1 MSESILFPG
10 KSISYSSN
18 IVVEEGTSVL
28 VAVYTGEG
36 TDVGSGPV
44 LTLEFLDMNGD
55 WITVSTQPYGVISF
69 NQTVQQF
76 TLVTPG
82 TYRVA
87 RPDLQPWNFNV
98 GVEIYRYNNDGVPM
112 TPTPSPV
119 ACNTIP
125 FRWAVVT
132 LSWVPANGED
142 LDPHIALTNPPRN
155 NYIGWNRASADSNYI
170 VWAGDH
176 QGSTGQEAFLIDAS
190 AIKTSYQIYNNLKFK
205 VTAFWHTHILDGNVK
220 ISVKTYSDGTPIN
233 ADHDW
238 QIQGGTLLS
247 TQEYYANS
255 DIIIY
260 NDEDKFGT
268 ELGTLEYDYCEQ
280 EFTFNI
286 LSPAVTPTPTVT
298 GTNMPT
304 ITASATQ
311 MTHTPTPTVTTTPT
325 PTSSSTVRSGFIGNN
340 TIGTG
345 IFPAADGRA
354 WLTKF
359 VATENA
365 TANTFFA
372 HFAANTTAG
381 SSFAGFIYTDNAGS
395 PENLVGFTDA
405 VVVPAG
411 GGWVNTPITANLVL
425 GQTYWIGIT
434 SSSFQ
439 NYLSSIE
446 TPGTINSIRKENI
459 PYNSFPSSFPLP
471 VDAFYE
477 VQACVYVTYT
487 VSLITPTPTPTT
499 TVTPT
504 ISPSAITPTPT
515 LTATVTPTVT
525 PSNSEP
531 IPSGMA
537 KKFIGYNAQSS
548 TGFPS
553 ADGRALLQSYVLND
567 SADLYQMFIYMAPN
581 ATAGSSVKGL
591 IYNDDGNG
599 QPGTLITA
607 TSAITVPTG
616 GGWMSAPLS
625 LQIPPGIYWIGA
637 VTNNFTAEIAIT
649 YGGGPNS
656 TVRYE
661 GINFQSPG
669 TITTSPDAVYA
680 FDISVYVEYLFF
692 GIPSPTP
699 TPTSSPVTP
708 TPTPTVTNTP
718 VSPTPTPTISLT
730 PVTPTPTPTNTV
742 TPSVTPSLPPPG
754 ELLLDLSYVNTDSS
768 KYTSFLSFVNA
779 ALANPSNP
787 PYGFSAKDAA
797 YAYLISGNQDY
808 AQLAVLNADEQV
820 SEAEAA
826 IAANTFAPVAG
837 DSYLQA
843 GTMISD
849 IAMAYA
855 WCNPSPEQR
864 TRWEAYAN
872 QTLFNIWNHTSA
884 SWGGNSFPWSGWSVN
899 DPGNN
904 YYYSFC
910 YATATWALATNNTT
924 YLEFLRNNKFYELVN
939 YMSNLTGG
947 GSREG
952 TGYGTAFMNLFQ
964 LYQIWKDSGQAD
976 LANMNNHAR
985 DTIDY
990 WIHATVPTLD
1000 RYTPIGDLARASY
1013 PNLFDYH
1020 RDLMLKAR
1028 NLTSDTTRRN
1038 DSSWWLNNI
1047 SIQTMSQGFERK
1059 FDLLPP
1065 GSNTT
1070 APPLALS
1077 YYASGTG
1084 NIFSRTSWAEDA
1096 TFVHYITGVYDQ
1108 SHAHQEQGAFMIFK
1122 NDFLT
1127 VSNNIF
1133 SASGIHNETTCHN
1146 VLRFMNGSTIIP
1158 QNYGTATMTHSFGS
1172 NGDFVA
1178 TSNLKGVYSSSLVSS
1193 WIRNVE
1199 FSNGMFMVTDT
1210 YSTTGGASAVFQVN
1224 TPVQPTVLDNVITAG
1239 NLRVTVLTP
1248 ANPTITLIE
1257 MATTGAGFNS
1267 GWRIDISGAVGSFQV
1282 QFEVI

>member
-1 MSESILFPG
+1 MAESILFPG
-10 KSISYSSN
+10 KSISYSAT
-18 IVVEEGTSVL
+18 ITVAEGTSVL
-28 VAVYTGEG
+28 VSVYTGEG
-36 TDVGSGPV
+36 VDVGPGPV
-44 LTLEFLDMNGD
+44 LTLEFQDINGD
-55 WITVSTQPYGVISF
+55 WNIASTQPFGVI
-69 NQTVQQF
+69 QLKQMVQQF
-76 TLVTPG
+76 VLATPG
-82 TYRVA
+82 NYRIS
-87 RPDLQPWNFNV
+87 RPDLQAWNYNV
-98 GVEIYRYNNDGVPM
+98 GVEIYTYNNDGVPM
-112 TPTPSPV
+112 TPTPSSV
-119 ACNTIP
+119 TCNTIP

-190 AIKTSYQIYNNLKFK
+190 AIKTSYQIYNHLTFN
-205 VTAFWHTHILDGNVK
+205 VTAFWHTRILDGNVK
-220 ISVKTYSDGTPIN
+220 ISVKTYSDGTPMN
-233 ADHDW
+233 VDHDW

-255 DIIIY
+255 DTAIY
-260 NDEDKFGT
+260 NDEDKFGA
-268 ELGTLEYDYCEQ
+268 ELGTLQYDYCQQ
-280 EFTFNI
+280 EFTFNV
-286 LSPAVTPTPTVT
+286 LSPAVTPTPT
-298 GTNMPT
+298 
-304 ITASATQ
+304 
-311 MTHTPTPTVTTTPT
+311 HTLTPTPT
-325 PTSSSTVRSGFIGNN
+325 PTSSSTGGSGFIGNN
-340 TIGTG
+340 TTGTG
-345 IFPAADGRA
+345 LFPAADGRA

-359 VATENA
+359 VATENG

-372 HFAANTTAG
+372 HFAEITTTG
-381 SSFAGFIYTDNAGS
+381 SSIAGCIYTDNAGS

-405 VVVPAG
+405 ANVPAG
-411 GGWVNTPITANLVL
+411 GGWVSTPITANLVA
-425 GQTYWIGIT
+425 GQTYWIGI
-434 SSSFQ
+434 SSLNFQ

-471 VDAFYE
+471 VDASYE
-477 VQACVYVTYT
+477 IQACVYVTYS
-487 VSLITPTPTPTT
+487 VSLITPSPTPTA

-504 ISPSAITPTPT
+504 ISPSAVTPTPT
-515 LTATVTPTVT
+515 PTATVTPTIT

-531 IPSGMA
+531 IPSGMI
-537 KKFIGYNAQSS
+537 KEFIGYNTQSS
-548 TGFPS
+548 TGFPA
-553 ADGRALLQSYVLND
+553 ADGRALLQSYILND
-567 SADLYQMFIYMAPN
+567 SADLRQMFIYIAPN
-581 ATAGSSVKGL
+581 ATEGSSVKGL

-599 QPGTLITA
+599 QPGTLIAT
-607 TSAITVPTG
+607 TSAITVPAG

-625 LQIPPGIYWIGA
+625 LEIPPGIYWIGA
-637 VTNNFTAEIAIT
+637 VTNNFTSEIAIT
-649 YGGGPNS
+649 YGGLNS

-661 GINFQSPG
+661 GINFESPG
-669 TITTSPDAVYA
+669 TITTSPDAVYT

-730 PVTPTPTPTNTV
+730 PVTPTPTPTITI

-779 ALANPSNP
+779 ALTNPSDP
-787 PYGFSAKDAA
+787 PYGFGAKDAA
-797 YAYLISGNQDY
+797 YAYLISNNEDY

-820 SEAEAA
+820 SQAEAA

-843 GTMISD
+843 GAMISD

-864 TRWEAYAN
+864 ARWEAYAN

-910 YATATWALATNNTT
+910 YATATWALATNDTT
-924 YLEFLRNNKFYELVN
+924 YLEFLRNNKLYELVN
-939 YMSNLTGG
+939 YTSNLTGG

-952 TGYGTAFMNLFQ
+952 TGYGTSFMNLFQ

-1000 RYTPIGDLARASY
+1000 RYTPIGDLARVSY
-1013 PNLFDYH
+1013 PDLFDYH

-1028 NLTSDTTRRN
+1028 NLTSDTTRRD

-1047 SIQTMSQGFERK
+1047 SVQTMSQGFERK
-1059 FDLLPP
+1059 FDLLSP
-1065 GSNTT
+1065 GSNITT
-1070 APPLALS
+1070 PPSALS

-1084 NIFSRTSWAEDA
+1084 NIFSRTSWAPDA

-1122 NDFLT
+1122 DDFLT

-1133 SASGIHNETTCHN
+1133 STSGIHDETTCHN

-1172 NGDFVA
+1172 DGDFVA

-1193 WIRNVE
+1193 WIRDVE

-1210 YSTTGGASAVFQVN
+1210 YSTTGGASAIFQVN
-1224 TPVQPTVLDNVITAG
+1224 TPSQPTVIDNVITAG

-1248 ANPTITLIE
+1248 ASPTISLIE